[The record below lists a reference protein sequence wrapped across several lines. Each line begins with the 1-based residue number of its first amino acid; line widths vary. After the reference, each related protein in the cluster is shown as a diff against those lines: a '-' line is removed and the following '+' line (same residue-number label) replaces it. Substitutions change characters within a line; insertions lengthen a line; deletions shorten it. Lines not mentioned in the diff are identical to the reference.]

1 MGELQNRKTKSSG
14 RLYQG
19 QKKLE
24 VHLTYAHFDPSL
36 NTSFQILAKYKGLP
50 ACCESQAATGVFRS

>member
-36 NTSFQILAKYKGLP
+36 NTSFQILAKYMIQDFTVQYNLM
-50 ACCESQAATGVFRS
+50 